1 MSDTKEKEFMS
12 FIGEV
17 LKLRPIEFIGLAN
30 LLLIDL
36 SEDNKPKDAE
46 SILSEILDKYI
57 ALSHKKQKE
66 LLKIVKKANKGGKKN
81 GYGAKTAKEKD
92 VSSQDV

>member
-1 MSDTKEKEFMS
+1 MSNNQEKEFMS
-12 FIGEV
+12 FIREV

-81 GYGAKTAKEKD
+81 GNGTKATKEED
-92 VSSQDV
+92 ISGQDV